1 MTPKL
6 DIRPEVAAALDAGR
20 AVVALESTVIS
31 HGLPYPH
38 NLEIAQRLEAIIREG
53 GAVPATV
60 AILSGQIRVGLD
72 EAEIEYLAT
81 ASGIAKVSR
90 RDLGAVVAGGGDGA
104 TTVAATMIAA
114 ALAGIRVFA
123 TGGIGG
129 VHRGGEVSLDVSAD
143 LAELGQSPV
152 AVVASGAKAILD
164 LPRTL
169 EVLETHG
176 VPVIGY
182 GTDRFPAF
190 FSRSSGLTLDAR
202 AETPEAAAAIM
213 AAHWDLGLAG
223 GLLVCNPVPEAAAL
237 APEEV
242 AAWVEVALGEA
253 EAAAIAGAEV
263 TPFLLSRLNDLSAG
277 RTLAANIAL
286 LKHNAAVAAEIALA
300 FADQSRKQA

>member
-72 EAEIEYLAT
+72 EAEIEHLAT

>member
-1 MTPKL
+1 MTPPL

-38 NLEIAQRLEAIIREG
+38 NLEIARRLEAIIREG
-53 GAVPATV
+53 DAVPATV
-60 AILSGQIRVGLD
+60 AILGGQVRVGLD
-72 EAEIEYLAT
+72 DKEIEHLAT
-81 ASGIAKVSR
+81 ASAIAKVSR

-129 VHRGGEVSLDVSAD
+129 VHRGGEMSLDVSAD
-143 LAELGQSPV
+143 LSELGRSPV

-182 GTDRFPAF
+182 GTNRFPAF
-190 FSRSSGLTLDAR
+190 FSRDSGLTLDAH
-202 AETPEAAAAIM
+202 AETPQAAAAIM
-213 AAHWDLGLAG
+213 AAHWDLGLSG

-263 TPFLLSRLNDLSAG
+263 TPFLLSRLTDLSAG
-277 RTLAANIAL
+277 RTLATNIAL
-286 LKHNAAVAAEIALA
+286 LESNAAVAAEIALA
-300 FADQSRKQA
+300 HRELIRGQG

>member
-1 MTPKL
+1 MKPKQE
-6 DIRPEVAAALDAGR
+6 IRPEVAAALDAGR
-20 AVVALESTVIS
+20 AEEALETNVIS

>member
-1 MTPKL
+1 MTLKL
-6 DIRPEVAAALDAGR
+6 NIRPEVAAALDAGR

-38 NLEIAQRLEAIIREG
+38 NLEIARRLEAIIREG

-60 AILSGQIRVGLD
+60 AILGGQIRVGLD
-72 EAEIEYLAT
+72 DTQIQHLAT
-81 ASGIAKVSR
+81 ASAIAKVSR
-90 RDLGAVVAGGGDGA
+90 RDLGAVLARGGDGA

-129 VHRGGEVSLDVSAD
+129 VHRGGETSLDVSAD
-143 LAELGQSPV
+143 LAELGKSPV

-190 FSRSSGLTLDAR
+190 FSRDSGLALDAR
-202 AETPEAAAAIM
+202 AETPEAAAVIM

-263 TPFLLSRLNDLSAG
+263 TPFLLSRLNELSAG

-286 LKHNAAVAAEIALA
+286 LEHNGAVAAEIALA
-300 FADQSRKQA
+300 FADQSRKRT

>member
-1 MTPKL
+1 MTPL
-6 DIRPEVAAALDAGR
+6 LHIRPEVAAALDAGR

-31 HGLPYPH
+31 HGLPHPH
-38 NLEIAQRLEAIIREG
+38 NLEIARRLEAIIREA

-60 AILSGQIRVGLD
+60 AILGGQVRVGLD
-72 EAEIEYLAT
+72 DKEIEHLAA

-114 ALAGIRVFA
+114 ALADIRVFA

-129 VHRGGEVSLDVSAD
+129 VHRGGESSLDVSAD
-143 LAELGQSPV
+143 LTELGRSPV

-190 FSRSSGLTLDAR
+190 FSRDSGLALDAR
-202 AETPEAAAAIM
+202 AETPAAAAAIM
-213 AAHWDLGLAG
+213 AAHWDLSLSG
-223 GLLVCNPVPEAAAL
+223 GLLLCNPVPEAAAL

-263 TPFLLSRLNDLSAG
+263 TPFLLSRLTDLSAG
-277 RTLAANIAL
+277 RTLATNIAL
-286 LKHNAAVAAEIALA
+286 LENNAAVAAEIALA
-300 FADQSRKQA
+300 HGELIRGRG